1 MNGIQGVERNVH
13 FEMVAF
19 LTRGSFLQA
28 AIASSFTISSSILPS
43 VDPGERSID
52 QGFRQ
57 LDLPSSSSQFISL
70 TSPFDEISP
79 RSNPVTISRGNNRI
93 NEGEGKDLA
102 PAASFVRKE
111 ITRIVKEENPALSG
125 SILRLAFHDATVRSL
140 SSNPLVGGADGS
152 IRFELEWPENRG
164 LSNPLEVVER
174 VYEMQKKKFQV
185 QPSKEYDESFPRR
198 HSSAS
203 KALRPSFPTALSFA
217 DTLAL
222 SGAAAVEAS
231 GGPHIAILLG
241 RKDVS
246 TADNRFLDIPIGGI
260 PSNDEDRSRVTTSLP
275 SAGLDSLGLRNY
287 FGRLG
292 LSDAELV
299 ALSGAHDLGRHVT
312 LLGMPKS
319 CLKNLTRVC
328 LEDAPVMFPFVT
340 KDPDTFSNTYFTTLL
355 KWNKR
360 EIEYGEASFIPTDVA
375 LVVDEGLQ
383 KQVMAFSNNERLFF
397 RTFVTAYQKLVD
409 STATSPSRRY

>member
-1 MNGIQGVERNVH
+1 MAYDEGI
-13 FEMVAF
+13 
-19 LTRGSFLQA
+19 
-28 AIASSFTISSSILPS
+28 
-43 VDPGERSID
+43 
-52 QGFRQ
+52 RQ
-57 LDLPSSSSQFISL
+57 LDLISSTSQAVSL
-70 TSPFDEISP
+70 KSPKKALEESFP
-79 RSNPVTISRGNNRI
+79 RSNSETISIGI
-93 NEGEGKDLA
+93 DSISSQGDGKDFA

-111 ITRIVKEENPALSG
+111 IARIVEEESPALSG

-140 SSNPLVGGADGS
+140 SSNSLVGGADGS
-152 IRFELEWPENRG
+152 IRFELAWPENRG
-164 LSNPLEVVER
+164 LSKPLEVVER
-174 VYEMQKKKFQV
+174 VYEIQKKKFQR
-185 QPSKEYDESFPRR
+185 QLSEENDKSLSTR
-198 HSSAS
+198 HSGVS
-203 KALRPSFPTALSFA
+203 KALYSSFPTALSFA

-231 GGPHIAILLG
+231 GGPHIPIFLG

-246 TADNRFLDIPIGGI
+246 TADNRFLDRPIEAI
-260 PSNDEDRSRVTTSLP
+260 SSNDGDRSRVTTSLP

-328 LEDAPVMFPFVT
+328 LEDAPVLFPFVT
-340 KDPDTFSNTYFTTLL
+340 KDPDTLSNTYFITLL

-383 KQVMAFSNNERLFF
+383 KHVVAFSKNQKLFF

-409 STATSPSRRY
+409 TTATSLSRRY